1 MASGFRLRNL
11 AMAFGLIA
19 LAFAGSS
26 AAQPAPKPETWTA
39 IIFDAF
45 QGNVYT
51 WRLKPGGK
59 YEEDG
64 RDARS
69 GFSVQATLTGKWSRK
84 DNHLVL
90 KQDYSTYVFDG
101 IMSGDRYSGTFYS
114 GDRALSKFCAW
125 KGATTPTSC
134 TNDLVG

>member
-1 MASGFRLRNL
+1 MRSSLRFLIGVLCLAALTPNGASL
-11 AMAFGLIA
+11 AQ
-19 LAFAGSS
+19 STT
-26 AAQPAPKPETWTA
+26 KPETWTA

-64 RDARS
+64 RDARA
-69 GFSVQATLTGKWSRK
+69 GFSIQATLTGKWTRK

-114 GDRALSKFCAW
+114 GDRAVSKFCAW
-125 KGATTPTSC
+125 RGTTTPTSC
-134 TNDLVG
+134 TNDLVS

>member
-1 MASGFRLRNL
+1 MAAFSLRSLFTALGL
-11 AMAFGLIA
+11 AA
-19 LAFAGSS
+19 LAFAGASS
-26 AAQPAPKPETWTA
+26 AQPARKPETWTA

-69 GFSVQATLTGKWSRK
+69 GFPVQATLTGKWTRK
-84 DNHLVL
+84 ANHLVL
-90 KQDYSTYVFDG
+90 RQDYSTYVFDG

-114 GDRALSKFCAW
+114 GTQALSTFCAW
-125 KGATTPTSC
+125 KGTTTPTSC
-134 TNDLVG
+134 NGDLVS